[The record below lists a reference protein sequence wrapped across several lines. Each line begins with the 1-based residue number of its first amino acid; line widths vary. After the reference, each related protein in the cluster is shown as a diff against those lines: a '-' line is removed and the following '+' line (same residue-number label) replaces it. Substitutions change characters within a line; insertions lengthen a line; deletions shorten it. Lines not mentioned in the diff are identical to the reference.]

1 MSCYLV
7 NLILENHHQIVQF
20 ASSLTHRLTLVPL
33 SLWILL
39 DIPGMGTDFLVLE
52 VLVAGTNGLLV
63 GTPEDDIC
71 L

>member
-1 MSCYLV
+1 MSCDLV
-7 NLILENHHQIVQF
+7 NLFLENHQIVQL
-20 ASSLTHRLTLVPL
+20 AGWLTLVPL

-63 GTPEDDIC
+63 ATPEDDIC

>member
-1 MSCYLV
+1 MERAVLCLFQKTLNSKTR
-7 NLILENHHQIVQF
+7 Q
-20 ASSLTHRLTLVPL
+20 LTFVPL

-39 DIPGMGTDFLVLE
+39 DIPGMGTDFRVLE

-63 GTPEDDIC
+63 ATPEEDIC

>member
-1 MSCYLV
+1 MGCDLL
-7 NLILENHHQIVQF
+7 NLFFEHTNDKTHQ
-20 ASSLTHRLTLVPL
+20 LTFVPL

-52 VLVAGTNGLLV
+52 VLVAGTNGLLAA
-63 GTPEDDIC
+63 TPEEDIC